1 MAEKWVTNMFVL
13 NVIAIAQFCFL
24 GDIYTIPRDAAYLIY
39 TGNQKKK
46 SRDQHSQ
53 LQELQ
58 INSWLLL
65 C

>member
-24 GDIYTIPRDAAYLIY
+24 GDIYTIPRDAAYLTY

-46 SRDQHSQ
+46 KV
-53 LQELQ
+53 E
-58 INSWLLL
+58 INTVS
-65 C
+65 CRSYR

>member
-24 GDIYTIPRDAAYLIY
+24 GDIYTIPRDAAYLTY

-46 SRDQHSQ
+46 V
-53 LQELQ
+53 E
-58 INSWLLL
+58 INTVS
-65 C
+65 CRSYR